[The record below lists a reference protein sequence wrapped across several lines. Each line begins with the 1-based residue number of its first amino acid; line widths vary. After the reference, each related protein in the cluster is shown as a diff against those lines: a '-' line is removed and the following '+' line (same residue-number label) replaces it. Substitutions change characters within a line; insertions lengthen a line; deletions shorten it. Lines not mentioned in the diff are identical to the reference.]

1 MNMKKNMIS
10 RIIVVMV
17 LVAGIN
23 ACDKDLEPYNSKS
36 DNTAL
41 ATPSDLLTAT
51 YGTYSGLK
59 TLGYSFHFFGSS
71 EYQGDNVAMSGTSSS
86 PLMNVLNVTHFPGM
100 VNLMEFW
107 QQSYKTIYSANRII
121 ESIEDGESAEL
132 DQLKGENLYLRAML
146 HFNLVRFFGRPYPQ
160 NAETNLGVP
169 IKDNTVTDDFPA
181 RNTVK
186 EVYDFIIADLLNAA
200 NLMTVEKSSIFASKE
215 VAFALLSR
223 VYLYKEDYD
232 NAILYANEVID
243 SERYDL
249 LGTDAYR
256 TYFRTVPESNPE
268 TIFAYRHTIADTP
281 GKTSLG
287 GMYYNDPITQ
297 ATGWGEIYASLAY
310 VKLINKFPN
319 DARHSFIE
327 LQLAANGDTLRRGN
341 VPKIFIN
348 KFNWQEGV
356 ANLSS
361 PVYLRLAELY
371 LNRAEANARL
381 GNDQL
386 AIDDVNLIRTRAGLS
401 GTELYTV
408 GDLKGKASVFDVVLE
423 ERRLELA
430 FEGQRAYDLFRNNLA
445 VVKAYPGFHSVDRFH
460 QTINSTDA
468 RVIFYIP
475 EREMVVNK
483 NLVQNP

>member
-1 MNMKKNMIS
+1 MNMKKNMII
-10 RIIVVMV
+10 RIIGMV
-17 LVAGIN
+17 ALVASIN
-23 ACDKDLEPYNSKS
+23 ACNKDLEPYDSKS
-36 DNTAL
+36 DNSAL
-41 ATPSDLLTAT
+41 ATPSDLQTAT
-51 YGTYSGLK
+51 FGTYSGLK
-59 TLGYSFHFFGSS
+59 TLNYSFHFFGSS
-71 EYQGDNVAMSGTSSS
+71 EYMGDNVAMSGTSSS

-100 VNLMEFW
+100 VNITEFW
-107 QQSYKTIYSANRII
+107 QQSYKSIYSANRII
-121 ESIEDGESAEL
+121 ETIADGESVEL

-169 IKDNTVTDDFPA
+169 IKDNTLTDDFPA

-200 NLMTVEKSSIFASKE
+200 NLMTVKKSSIFASKE
-215 VAFALLSR
+215 VAYALLSR
-223 VYLYKEDYD
+223 VYLYQEDYD
-232 NAILYANEVID
+232 NCLLYANKVID

-249 LGTDAYR
+249 LDTEEYK
-256 TYFRTVPESNPE
+256 TYFTRVPESNSE

-287 GMYYNDPITQ
+287 GMYYNDPKTS

-319 DARHSFIE
+319 DIRHSFIE

-361 PVYLRLAELY
+361 PVYIRLAEMY

-401 GTELYTV
+401 GTELYAV
-408 GDLKGKASVFDVVLE
+408 GDLKDKASIFDVVLE
-423 ERRLELA
+423 EKRLEFA
-430 FEGQRAYDLFRNNLA
+430 FEGQRAFDLFRNNLP
-445 VVKAYPGFHSVDRFH
+445 VVKAYPGFHSPDRYH
-460 QTINSTDA
+460 QTINPTDA

-475 EREMVVNK
+475 DREIVVNK
-483 NLVQNP
+483 NLEQNP